1 MTIIAA
7 LAREPH
13 SKFQFQQVSL
23 AELRPDEII
32 VEIRGVGICH
42 TDIAARDGIYGLPY
56 PIVLGH
62 EGSGIV
68 TAVGAEVATVA
79 PGDHVVLSFNSCGRC
94 TSCKSDNPAYCRD
107 FAVENYI
114 GTRPDGSRVLE
125 SEAGPVYSHF
135 FGQSSFATHAVVNP
149 RNVVAVD
156 PDLDLAQLGP
166 LGCGLQT
173 GAGAVMRSMRC
184 HAGSSLVVLGAGP
197 VGLAA
202 VMAACI
208 QGCSS
213 IMVVEP
219 HEARRAM
226 ATEMGATHTI
236 DPTVD
241 GDLAE
246 RIRGI
251 VPDGADYVF
260 DTTGRVDVI
269 NGAIASVGCNAVL
282 GLVGVPSDFSVD
294 LPLNIVSTMQTGLT
308 VKGIVEGDS
317 DPSEFIP
324 ELIGH
329 YRAGRFPFDKMI
341 TRFPLSALN
350 EAIAAQHR
358 GDVIKAVLVPDVDLR
373 LFV

>member
-13 SKFQFQQVSL
+13 SNFQFQQVSL
-23 AELRPDEII
+23 AELRPDEIL

-62 EGSGIV
+62 EGSGVV
-68 TAVGAEVATVA
+68 TTVGAGVTTVA
-79 PGDHVVLSFNSCGRC
+79 PGDHVVVSFNSCGRC
-94 TSCKSDNPAYCRD
+94 TSCTSGNPAYCRD

-114 GTRPDGSRVLE
+114 GTRPDGSRALE

-135 FGQSSFATHAVVNP
+135 FGQSSFATHAVVNQ

-156 PDLDLAQLGP
+156 ADLKLAQLGP

-184 HAGSSLVVLGAGP
+184 HAGSSLIILGAGP

-202 VMAACI
+202 VMAARI
-208 QGCSS
+208 QGCSP
-213 IMVVEP
+213 ILVVEP
-219 HEARRAM
+219 HEARRTM
-226 ATEMGATHTI
+226 ATDMGATHTI
-236 DPTVD
+236 DPTAD

-246 RIRGI
+246 GVRRI
-251 VPDGADYVF
+251 VPGGVDYVF

-269 NGAIASVGCNAVL
+269 RSAIAAVGCNAVL

-341 TRFPLSALN
+341 TTFPLSAIN
-350 EAIAAQHR
+350 EAVAAQHR
-358 GDVIKAVLVPDVDLR
+358 GDVVKAVLVPDADLQD
-373 LFV
+373 VV